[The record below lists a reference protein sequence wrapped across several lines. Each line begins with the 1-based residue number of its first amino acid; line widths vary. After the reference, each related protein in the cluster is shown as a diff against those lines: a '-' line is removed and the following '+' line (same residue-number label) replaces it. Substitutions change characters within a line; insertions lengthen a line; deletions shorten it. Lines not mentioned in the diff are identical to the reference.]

1 MTEPSKAVTDAIQS
15 GNNGAAARAAG
26 DDLPASL
33 VRDPIYALIYGGGL
47 IVYGALI
54 VAFLL

>member
-15 GNNGAAARAAG
+15 ATTAPRRVRRATICREPG
-26 DDLPASL
+26 
-33 VRDPIYALIYGGGL
+33 RRPIYAPIYGGGL